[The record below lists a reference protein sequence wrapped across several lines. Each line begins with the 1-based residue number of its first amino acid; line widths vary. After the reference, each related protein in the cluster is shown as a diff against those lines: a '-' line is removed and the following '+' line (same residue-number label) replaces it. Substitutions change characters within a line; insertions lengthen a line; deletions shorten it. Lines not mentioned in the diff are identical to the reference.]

1 MDGEIE
7 FMSYLGPQK
16 EFMETTQLSVR
27 FPHPLH
33 STPATRQTDG
43 ACSAS
48 GLNGAVLRRTW

>member
-33 STPATRQTDG
+33 SRQTDG